1 MNENEGNL
9 YEFFFYCL
17 IFGMEIIHKRY
28 TLYAFSIKY
37 RFDCAR
43 KKITMNIFKL
53 LYIYIY
59 IFDIVF
65 FMHIDRKLL
74 LFFFL
79 LLQIINSLY
88 CVNYYDNT
96 MKKKS

>member
-1 MNENEGNL
+1 
-9 YEFFFYCL
+9 
-17 IFGMEIIHKRY
+17 MEIIHKRY

-59 IFDIVF
+59 IFSISYSSC
-65 FMHIDRKLL
+65 IL
-74 LFFFL
+74 
-79 LLQIINSLY
+79 IE
-88 CVNYYDNT
+88 NYYYFFSFITNN
-96 MKKKS
+96 KFSLLC

>member
-59 IFDIVF
+59 FRYRIL
-65 FMHIDRKLL
+65 HA
-74 LFFFL
+74 
-79 LLQIINSLY
+79 Y
-88 CVNYYDNT
+88 
-96 MKKKS
+96 

>member
-1 MNENEGNL
+1 
-9 YEFFFYCL
+9 
-17 IFGMEIIHKRY
+17 MEIIHKRY

-59 IFDIVF
+59 FRYRIL
-65 FMHIDRKLL
+65 HA
-74 LFFFL
+74 
-79 LLQIINSLY
+79 Y
-88 CVNYYDNT
+88 
-96 MKKKS
+96 